1 MIQHRNLAI
10 QERLKCALVERSLT
24 LKENFSFHL
33 ARTSFP
39 SQALLQGLFDE
50 GHFAPE
56 CFIPEC
62 WALYSSIREACFILL
77 FELIKRSLLLVYNLY
92 STIDAQVRAFYI
104 SKGSICCSFCGFFSH
119 GILLPL
125 PPAMFLSKS
134 VAWTLSFILILC
146 IINNLAFLASGSLN
160 CIYFSL

>member
-1 MIQHRNLAI
+1 MCIGWKIINF
-10 QERLKCALVERSLT
+10 ETEFF
-24 LKENFSFHL
+24 FSFGKDIISISNSA
-33 ARTSFP
+33 AR
-39 SQALLQGLFDE
+39 LFDE

-56 CFIPEC
+56 CFIPKC

-104 SKGSICCSFCGFFSH
+104 SKGSICCSFCGFFIH

-134 VAWTLSFILILC
+134 VAWTLSFLLILC
-146 IINNLAFLASGSLN
+146 IINNLAFLASRSLN